1 MFKDTTVKEIM
12 NKEPIFIHESR
23 SVEESVKIM
32 LEHNINGIPVVD
44 AENHVV
50 GIITQGDLLLKAT
63 RSPLFRLWPYGSY
76 TTSEELMSEYK
87 KIIGISVSEVMT
99 KNPVCIHE
107 DELVSKAAEILYD
120 KRVKQL
126 PIIHEDT
133 LVGMIT
139 RSDIIKY
146 IFNR

>member
-63 RSPLFRLWPYGSY
+63 RSPFFRLWPYGSY
-76 TTSEELMSEYK
+76 ATSEELMSEYK
-87 KIIGISVSEVMT
+87 KIIGTSVSEV
-99 KNPVCIHE
+99 
-107 DELVSKAAEILYD
+107 
-120 KRVKQL
+120 
-126 PIIHEDT
+126 
-133 LVGMIT
+133 
-139 RSDIIKY
+139 
-146 IFNR
+146 

>member
-44 AENHVV
+44 AESHVV

-76 TTSEELMSEYK
+76 TTTEELMNEYK
-87 KIIGISVSEVMT
+87 KIIGTSVSEVMT
-99 KNPVCIHE
+99 KDPICIHE
-107 DELVSKAAEILYD
+107 DELVSKAAEILHD
-120 KRVKQL
+120 KGVKQL
-126 PIIHEDT
+126 PIIHEDI

-146 IFNR
+146 IFTR